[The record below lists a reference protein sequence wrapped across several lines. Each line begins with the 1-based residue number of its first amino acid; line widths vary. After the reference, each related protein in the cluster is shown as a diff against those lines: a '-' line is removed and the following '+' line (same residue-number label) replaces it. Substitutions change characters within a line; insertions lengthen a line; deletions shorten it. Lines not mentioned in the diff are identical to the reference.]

1 MNSRGALTIAFGHQ
15 DRDAWLTGKAGLE
28 LLRPAPCSSSSARQH
43 RTIRRVVPEG
53 PAALPVTERKGLATA
68 ALFDLGDKKV
78 TNPDDVAKVKQTAD
92 LINDPA
98 RSHFFNTDCVSC
110 HTATRRTIDLLQNT
124 NIPGVNLAVLP
135 KEKWNVRN
143 FGWFPA
149 FLRSRGATQIVEATA
164 TRRTAAET
172 AAVVEFINKNGLA
185 K

>member
-1 MNSRGALTIAFGHQ
+1 
-15 DRDAWLTGKAGLE
+15 
-28 LLRPAPCSSSSARQH
+28 
-43 RTIRRVVPEG
+43 VPEG

-92 LINDPA
+92 IVNDPA

-110 HTATRRTIDLLQNT
+110 HTATRRTIDLLQNA
-124 NIPGVNLAVLP
+124 NIPGVNFAVLP